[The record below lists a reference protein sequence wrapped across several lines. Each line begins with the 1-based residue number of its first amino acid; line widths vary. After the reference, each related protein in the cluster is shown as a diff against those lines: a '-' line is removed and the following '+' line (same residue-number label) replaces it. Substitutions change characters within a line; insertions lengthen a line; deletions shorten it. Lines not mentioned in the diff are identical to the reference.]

1 MDRDL
6 TYNHLKLHL
15 IVFVLGFTAI
25 LGKLITVPAF
35 QLVWYRMMIAA
46 VTLFMIIIFSR
57 SHWLLS
63 WKTILKLCGIG
74 LIVAVHW
81 ISFFY
86 AIKVSNIAVTLSCL
100 STTTLFTSF
109 IEPISQKRR
118 ISWLEVLIG
127 CIIISG
133 IYLIYQFESQYKE
146 GIIFSLLAA
155 LLASVFSVLNKNI
168 AVKYDIRMI
177 AFWEMLSGF
186 IGVSFFMFL
195 FLDTKSANLQL
206 SVSDLSWLL
215 LLGTICTA
223 IAYAETIR
231 VMKKL
236 SAYIVVLVINLEP
249 IYGIILGYF
258 IFGESEKMTG
268 GFYAGALVI
277 LFAVFLYPVIKR
289 KLSGNLALKKK
300 G

>member
-1 MDRDL
+1 MDKDL
-6 TYNHLKLHL
+6 KYNHLKLHL

-25 LGKLITVPAF
+25 LGKLITIPAL

-57 SHWLLS
+57 SHWMLS
-63 WKTILKLCGIG
+63 WKTIMKLCGIG
-74 LIVAVHW
+74 LIVATHW

-109 IEPISQKRR
+109 IEPLSQKRR
-118 ISWLEVLIG
+118 ISWIEVLIG

-133 IYLIYQFESQYKE
+133 IYLIYQFESQYIE

-168 AVKYDIRMI
+168 AVKFEIRTI

-186 IGVSFFMFL
+186 IGVSIFMFV
-195 FLDTKSANLQL
+195 FQTSDFSKLQL
-206 SVSDLSWLL
+206 SFNDLLWLL
-215 LLGTICTA
+215 LLGTVCTA

-258 IFGESEKMTG
+258 IFGESEKMKG

-277 LFAVFLYPVIKR
+277 LLAVFLYPVIKR
-289 KLSGNLALKKK
+289 KLARNLKA
-300 G
+300 